1 MGGRSRGA
9 EVRGTVV
16 VGAVDLREVAV
27 VGEAVV
33 VREAVAVRAVVVR
46 EAVVV
51 KEVAVVRDV
60 VVVKEAAVVREVVR
74 AAAAQQGPG
83 NRTVALAPW
92 TLS

>member
-1 MGGRSRGA
+1 MGRVHWEKRRVGGKSRGA
-9 EVRGTVV
+9 VV
-16 VGAVDLREVAV
+16 VGAVDLRAVV
-27 VGEAVV
+27 VGEA
-33 VREAVAVRAVVVR
+33 AVVR

-51 KEVAVVRDV
+51 KEVAVVREAA
-60 VVVKEAAVVREVVR
+60 VVKEAAVVREVVR